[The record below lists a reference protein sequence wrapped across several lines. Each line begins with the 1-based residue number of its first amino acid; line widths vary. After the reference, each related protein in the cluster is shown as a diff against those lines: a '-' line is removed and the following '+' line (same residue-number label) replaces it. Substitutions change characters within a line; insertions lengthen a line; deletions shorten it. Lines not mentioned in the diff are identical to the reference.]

1 MTRPAPDRTPV
12 DLVKMAASDALRH
25 VADWLDD
32 GDTHLSLSRP
42 GGLPTPWFS
51 LNAAHAVV
59 HGAALTAGTQWHYQ
73 HLQEEV
79 IARGGK
85 FDPEDGSITWPT
97 TGPLALVDAL
107 ERAREYV
114 SHVAEA
120 WAERSPTVAA
130 EARADLEVI
139 DAALATKAQA

>member
-1 MTRPAPDRTPV
+1 VTRPAPDRTTV

-32 GDTHLSLSRP
+32 GDNHLSLGRP
-42 GGLPTPWFS
+42 GGLPTPWFN

-59 HGAALTAGTQWHYQ
+59 HGAAQTAGTQWHYQ
-73 HLQEEV
+73 HLADEIV
-79 IARGGK
+79 AKGGK
-85 FDPEDGSITWPT
+85 LDQEDGSVSWP
-97 TGPLALVDAL
+97 GASPAALVDAL

-130 EARADLEVI
+130 EARADLAVI
-139 DAALATKAQA
+139 DAVLGGKAAA